1 MKRLKAKG
9 IKVIVFEP
17 ELKETDFFNS
27 RVETNLTAFKN
38 NVDIVLANRMN
49 AELADIEEK
58 VFTRDLFGVDE
69 YGKQKQKTAL

>member
-49 AELADIEEK
+49 GGTSRYRRK
-58 VFTRDLFGVDE
+58 VFTRDLFGVD
-69 YGKQKQKTAL
+69 